1 MKVWASSAQAILV
14 DSRVFTS
21 DFAFYGAILLEFD
34 NAEDC
39 IINKHK
45 EGGKCLWVT

>member
-21 DFAFYGAILLEFD
+21 DFAFYDAILLEFD
-34 NAEDC
+34 NAERLH
-39 IINKHK
+39 HK
-45 EGGKCLWVT
+45 QTQRRR